1 MINKRIIDTMMIT
14 TVKHS
19 QAKLQP
25 TLGMSAYWSVIGAP
39 MFNLGNDRSEIRVG
53 VREGDGYA

>member
-1 MINKRIIDTMMIT
+1 MIT